1 MNASI
6 QLVVFTLDSLRFA
19 LPLSAVERAIRIIEI
34 VPLPKAP
41 DIVIGVINLHG
52 QIIPVVNIRKR
63 FNLSE
68 KEVNLNDHIV
78 ISHSKK
84 RLLGIL
90 VDNITGVLEFPEHKI
105 ITADKIISGIEY
117 VEGVV
122 KLEDGIILIHDIDK
136 FLSLEEEKT
145 LNDAMN
151 KK

>member
-6 QLVVFTLDSLRFA
+6 QLVVFTLDSQRFA

>member
-19 LPLSAVERAIRIIEI
+19 LPLSAVERAIHIIEI

>member
-6 QLVVFTLDSLRFA
+6 QLVVFTLDSQRFA

-84 RLLGIL
+84 RF
-90 VDNITGVLEFPEHKI
+90 NH
-105 ITADKIISGIEY
+105 
-117 VEGVV
+117 
-122 KLEDGIILIHDIDK
+122 
-136 FLSLEEEKT
+136 
-145 LNDAMN
+145 
-151 KK
+151 

>member
-136 FLSLEEEKT
+136 FLSLEEEKALT
-145 LNDAMN
+145 DAVN